1 MAKRL
6 FDRLALFGRA
16 RFDLPIPTSP
26 VRPPQRRYAVNL
38 LDMSD
43 PTRLWDEAMATL
55 YEPLDLA
62 VRGHF
67 MPSTIVASWLK
78 TVGLLR
84 KTRHRGRARVHWMF
98 PSAWRR
104 TTWSGSATWRR
115 LPNEPERSRAASTC
129 RLAPFA

>member
-16 RFDLPIPTSP
+16 RFDLPITTSP

-43 PTRLWDEAMATL
+43 PTRLRDEAMATL

-67 MPSTIVASWLK
+67 MPSTILSSWLK

-84 KTRHRGRARVHWMF
+84 KTPHRGRARVRWMF
-98 PSAWRR
+98 LFGLAVYNLVRIR
-104 TTWSGSATWRR
+104 NLAEAT
-115 LPNEPERSRAASTC
+115 E
-129 RLAPFA
+129 

>member
-16 RFDLPIPTSP
+16 RFARPIPTSP

-43 PTRLWDEAMATL
+43 PTRLRDEAMVPL

-62 VRGHF
+62 VGGHF
-67 MPSTIVASWLK
+67 MPSTIVSSWLK

-84 KTRHRGRARVHWMF
+84 KTRHRGRARVRWMF
-98 PSAWRR
+98 LFGLAGVQPRP
-104 TTWSGSATWRR
+104 
-115 LPNEPERSRAASTC
+115 LPC
-129 RLAPFA
+129 G